1 MVGALARAAS
11 AIAVTVAP
19 SSNKKLAHTL
29 RARRGLIE
37 RVRLRASAVRDTAR
51 PLLWLHAPSVGE
63 GLQARPIAEALRAAH
78 PDWQFAY
85 TYFSPSAETFAESI
99 AADITDY
106 LPFDGARE
114 ADAMLDAIKPSALV
128 FVKLDVWPVLV
139 QRAVARGIPV
149 GLVSAT
155 LAAGSGRLGMFSSLV
170 LRDAYAALTAVG
182 AIDVAN
188 GLRLQTLGVNDSVV
202 RTTGDTR
209 FDQVW
214 ARAQSVDRRS
224 VLLTLLASA
233 RPTLVAGST
242 WPADDMVL
250 GDSWIAVRRA
260 VPSARLIIAPHEP
273 TDAYVTALLKWA
285 RANKLRAVRLSVL
298 EERVSLV
305 DADADVIV
313 VDRVGILG
321 ELYAV
326 ANAAFVGGGFHSAGL
341 HSVIEPAA
349 FGVPVAFGPGHTMS
363 REAGLLLAAG
373 GAVSMRTSRALTEVL
388 TQWLADRNKREREG
402 QRAREVVRAELG
414 ATSRSVALIE
424 EMIRV

>member
-1 MVGALARAAS
+1 MVGALARTAS

-19 SSNKKLAHTL
+19 SSNKKLAHSL

-37 RVRLRASAVRDTAR
+37 RVRLRASAVRDLAR
-51 PLLWLHAPSVGE
+51 PLVWLHAPSVGE
-63 GLQARPIAEALRAAH
+63 GLQARPIAAALRAAH
-78 PDWQFAY
+78 PEWQFAY

-155 LAAGSGRLGMFSSLV
+155 LAARSGRLGTFSRLV
-170 LRDAYAALTAVG
+170 LHDAYAALTSVG

-188 GLRLQTLGVNDSVV
+188 GVRLQALGVKETAV

-214 ARAQSVDRRS
+214 ARAQNVDRRS
-224 VLLTLLASA
+224 VLLTLLSSA

-242 WPADDMVL
+242 WPSDDMVL

-260 VPSARLIIAPHEP
+260 VPTARLIIAPHEP
-273 TDAYVTALLKWA
+273 ADDYVNALLKWA

-298 EERVSLV
+298 EERASPV

-326 ANAAFVGGGFHSAGL
+326 ASAAFVGGGFHSAGL

-373 GAVSMRTSRALTEVL
+373 GAVSMRTSRALTEVF

-424 EMIRV
+424 EMIR